1 MACADMARGA
11 AIYMETF
18 EADALPAGWTTR
30 SGTPLTPPVSG
41 GFDNTMDA
49 LGNAPVSESRRL
61 TFASANYAQ
70 NAGIRTTQSQFV
82 GDLLA
87 VPGGVTGFTFDFWA
101 DVRPTVVSLRI
112 NGAGGLFTV
121 ALLPQLNVEN
131 QWVNLATTFDYYS
144 TMGWYGAGTGED
156 FTNTLH
162 NVSWVEISI
171 TRPAGT
177 PGTYN
182 YYVDNFELTN
192 RQLFIP
198 EPASGVLLLGSS
210 FLLLARRRLM
220 GESASQARWRYLRLR
235 LAQRRSI

>member
-1 MACADMARGA
+1 VD
-11 AIYMETF
+11 
-18 EADALPAGWTTR
+18 DAQRDAGGSAGER
-30 SGTPLTPPVSG
+30 R
-41 GFDNTMDA
+41 DYTMDES
-49 LGNAPVSESRRL
+49 GNAPVSGSRRL
-61 TFASANYAQ
+61 TFGSANYAQ
-70 NAGIRTTQSQFV
+70 NAGIRTTQSEFT

-87 VPGGVTGFTFDFWA
+87 LSGVTGFQFDFWS
-101 DVRPTVVSLRI
+101 DVRPTLLSLRI
-112 NGAGGLFTV
+112 NGAGGLFTATV
-121 ALLPQLNVEN
+121 LPELINDGV
-131 QWVNLATTFDYYS
+131 WTPLAASFDYTS
-144 TMGWYGAGTGED
+144 MGWFGSGTSAD

-162 NVSWVEISI
+162 SVSWVEISI

-220 GESASQARWRYLRLR
+220 GESASQSRWRYLRLR